1 MKGRSGDVKRTWK
14 FLIVIL
20 LVAAVA
26 VAMKQGSRKDVD
38 SAMVATPN
46 ADGLPTLVD
55 LGAERC
61 VPCKLMAPILEELE
75 QEYKGKLEVMVI
87 DVGENRAAT
96 GRYGVKMIPTQI
108 FYDRDGKEFFRHI
121 GFFSKEEILAKFEEH
136 DIKL

>member
-1 MKGRSGDVKRTWK
+1 MKKTWK

-38 SAMVATPN
+38 SAIVATPN

-75 QEYKGKLEVMVI
+75 QEYKGKLEVIVI
-87 DVGENRAAT
+87 DVGENRAAP

-108 FYDRDGKEFFRHI
+108 FYDGDGKEFFRHT
-121 GFFSKEEILAKFEEH
+121 GFFSKEEILDKFEEH